1 VVEFALLTF
10 LQAKERLLDMR
21 EGEPRF
27 LFGSHFST
35 PMYVVYFLVRI
46 YPKFMMRFTSGTFD
60 LPDRLFHSVA
70 DTWRGVVRHS
80 SCCFHIYIF
89 L

>member
-1 VVEFALLTF
+1 M
-10 LQAKERLLDMR
+10 DMR

-70 DTWRGVVRHS
+70 DTWKGVVRYLS
-80 SCCFHIYIF
+80 FVF
-89 L
+89 LVLV

>member
-1 VVEFALLTF
+1 MFGNTTLTCF
-10 LQAKERLLDMR
+10 QAKERLMDMR

-70 DTWRGVVRHS
+70 DTWKGVVRYLS
-80 SCCFHIYIF
+80 FVF
-89 L
+89 LVLV